1 MAKVDITLGGKVR
14 LVFHSFAS
22 VTDLRTM
29 QAIKAGEGIIAA
41 TQSGNRD
48 ADVFPNPD
56 TFDMYRKRGVESA
69 FGYGYGEHRCVAEWL
84 ARAELEIV
92 FCKHFTLCIITLTSN
107 KSL

>member
-14 LVFHSFAS
+14 LFSHSLAS
-22 VTDLRTM
+22 VTDSRTL

-92 FCKHFTLCIITLTSN
+92 FCKHFMLCFTSSISN